1 MRSDDRAI
9 MLRLRKGTFELSLI
23 AILVGVA
30 LISWSS
36 RLIGPIDLRYDAST
50 YFILGTS
57 LAEGK
62 GYRLLNE
69 PGEIEATQYPPLL
82 PLVIAA
88 HEWVLGSRDVIV
100 IGHALR
106 ITFFL
111 IYIAFT
117 LTVYVLLKQYLPL
130 PYAFFGALI
139 TILSLYTYLM
149 SNQLAPEILFGLT
162 TTLFFLFDKLDRRPL
177 DSALAFLFATA
188 SYALRTI
195 GVAVFAAWIGA
206 ALLQKRFKRAFVRL
220 TLSLIPIICWQSYIH
235 HVESSPNYKKPVYK
249 YQRADYLF
257 YNVSYSRNIFTFKD
271 SFSPEA
277 GPATARDF
285 VERFV
290 GNLGRLPSSIG
301 QAFTSERKCWLV
313 PFSRSHPAETGFLL
327 DLTLVV
333 LGSIILFG
341 LGLQLTRG
349 QWIIPLYVLLSIAAI
364 CLTPWPIQLVRYL
377 TPLCPFFALAFFT
390 SILFLE
396 SVFRKASSRAARA
409 VSSVV
414 TVSSICLLLLH
425 QFVVFY
431 RFTRYVET
439 IVYQLPDSREAR
451 LHVLG
456 GYFPV
461 ERALNAGLGWLM
473 KQARGDEIV
482 ATYAPQWVYVRTG
495 LKAVMPPFE
504 LNPERAQDLLDS
516 VPVSYL
522 IFGDDFTERYVSR
535 VLQRHADLWQEV
547 YSSGD
552 GKFKIYRR
560 MNASGSAKNT
570 NFDTGSFPRFSDD
583 IEIMECPSGEVRRNF

>member
-1 MRSDDRAI
+1 MMSTSDSAGAAVPPKRW
-9 MLRLRKGTFELSLI
+9 RWYELFI
-23 AILVGVA
+23 VIILVAVA
-30 LISWSS
+30 AISWSR
-36 RLIGPIDLRYDAST
+36 RLTGPIDLRYDAST
-50 YFILGTS
+50 YYNLGTS
-57 LAEGK
+57 LAEEK

-82 PLVIAA
+82 PIIVAA
-88 HEWVLGSRDVIV
+88 HQRILGTHDVIV
-100 IGHALR
+100 VGQWLR

-111 IYIAFT
+111 VYIAFA
-117 LTVYVLLKQYLPL
+117 LAVYFLLKKHLPVL
-130 PYAFFGALI
+130 YAFLGALV
-139 TILSLYTYLM
+139 TVLSLYSYLM

-162 TTLFFLFDKLDRRPL
+162 TTLFFLVDGPVNRRFYGIP
-177 DSALAFLFATA
+177 AFVLGTA

-195 GVAVFAAWIGA
+195 GVALFAAWIA
-206 ALLQKRFKRAFVRL
+206 EAVLNRKVRQAML
-220 TLSLIPIICWQSYIH
+220 RISLSLIPIVCWQGYVH
-235 HVESSPNYKKPVYK
+235 RVESSSNYKNPAYE

-257 YNVSYSRNIFTFKD
+257 YNVSYTRNIFTFKD

-313 PFSRSHPAETGFLL
+313 PFSRSHPLVTGFVLNV
-327 DLTLVV
+327 TLIV

-341 LGLQLTRG
+341 LGLQLTRR

-390 SILFLE
+390 SLLFLE
-396 SVFRKASSRAARA
+396 AMSKKALSSAARTFTTSLIA
-409 VSSVV
+409 LGLS
-414 TVSSICLLLLH
+414 LLLLH

-439 IVYQLPDSREAR
+439 IVYQLPDNREAR

-461 ERALNAGLGWLM
+461 ERALNAGLSWLM
-473 KQARGDEIV
+473 KHARGDEIV

-504 LNPERAQDLLDS
+504 LNPEKAQRLLDS
-516 VPVSYL
+516 VPVTYL
-522 IFGDDFTERYVSR
+522 
-535 VLQRHADLWQEV
+535 
-547 YSSGD
+547 
-552 GKFKIYRR
+552 
-560 MNASGSAKNT
+560 
-570 NFDTGSFPRFSDD
+570 
-583 IEIMECPSGEVRRNF
+583 

>member
-1 MRSDDRAI
+1 M
-9 MLRLRKGTFELSLI
+9 
-23 AILVGVA
+23 
-30 LISWSS
+30 
-36 RLIGPIDLRYDAST
+36 
-50 YFILGTS
+50 
-57 LAEGK
+57 
-62 GYRLLNE
+62 
-69 PGEIEATQYPPLL
+69 
-82 PLVIAA
+82 IAA

-117 LTVYVLLKQYLPL
+117 LAVYVLLKQYLPL

-162 TTLFFLFDKLDRRPL
+162 TTLFFLFNKLDRRPPN
-177 DSALAFLFATA
+177 SALAFLFATA

-206 ALLQKRFKRAFVRL
+206 ALLEKRFKRAFVRL

-235 HVESSPNYKKPVYK
+235 HVESSPDYKKPAYA

-257 YNVSYSRNIFTFKD
+257 YNVSYTRNIFTFKD

-341 LGLQLTRG
+341 LGLQLTRR

-390 SILFLE
+390 SIVLLE

-431 RFTRYVET
+431 RFHTRYIET

-461 ERALNAGLGWLM
+461 ERALNASLSWLM
-473 KQARGDEIV
+473 KRAQPNEVV
-482 ATYAPQWVYVRTG
+482 ATYAPQWAYLRTG

-504 LNPERAQDLLDS
+504 LNPEQAQKLLDS
-516 VPVSYL
+516 VPVTYL
-522 IFGDDFTERYVSR
+522 IFEDNFTKRYVSLVIQSYPNLWR
-535 VLQRHADLWQEV
+535 EIYSDRTWLVQNIRASRRSESFTIDL
-547 YSSGD
+547 
-552 GKFKIYRR
+552 
-560 MNASGSAKNT
+560 T
-570 NFDTGSFPRFSDD
+570 SFPFSVAVAWAWWGPPRRQDD
-583 IEIMECPSGEVRRNF
+583 QARSERIAWPGSTSFRPLLSRQKRE